1 MENAIAQRLAQCL
14 SNHPFHLP
22 DTDADTMLE
31 WLYICYTETQEQDPP
46 EINQSFLLLGT
57 HLEQLPL
64 AENNAIFAIVCELC
78 NAYEKRAFLDAIRM
92 GAFLMQEL
100 QEK

>member
-1 MENAIAQRLAQCL
+1 MIPAIAQRLAQHL

-22 DTDADTMLE
+22 NTDADTMLE
-31 WLYICYTETQEQDPP
+31 WLYICYTETQEQNPP
-46 EINQSFLLLGT
+46 EINQSFLHLGT

-78 NAYEKRAFLDAIRM
+78 NAYEKRAFLDAIKL
-92 GAFLMQEL
+92 GAYFMLEL